1 MMAIKNNPNYALSYY
16 SLGLAYDKLREYNRS
31 QLAYEQFL
39 KMELDENKYTQ
50 YAKTRV
56 ATIQSKK

>member
-1 MMAIKNNPNYALSYY
+1 MDYKLKYKS
-16 SLGLAYDKLREYNRS
+16 YDKLKEFNRS